1 MADVF
6 ISYAHKDQEFVDKLC
21 SKLEEHRRKAW
32 LDRED
37 IPITAKWLEEVYSG
51 IEKADTFAFVIS
63 PDSVHSDYC
72 RLELAHAVKNKKR
85 IAPIWYRD
93 VPQEELPADLSSHQ
107 WSFFRDTDDFEE
119 AFEKLI
125 KALETDQ
132 EWVRAHTRLLVRARE
147 WESSRRDRSFLLRGK
162 DLKAAESLLARNAE
176 IPERDSEIKPKLNDL
191 QKDYIRASRRFAT
204 RSRLMVIGTAA
215 FVLIVV
221 GLGVFAWWQRN
232 QATTRELAGQALL
245 TSSQGGQSLQ
255 TSVLLAMESKNDLTG
270 EAASVEADQVLREG
284 IALLPRPGP
293 RLAHEAQVYAAVYSP
308 DGEYLATAGD
318 DGARLWDVDG
328 ASGKLLRHDLG
339 VSDVVFSRDGKYV
352 ATATPTSLDG
362 KVPATAH
369 VWEVE
374 SGKKIA
380 TFEHDGADM
389 NVHAQPQLAF
399 GPDGERLATTDGI
412 TRAAYVWSVADDSK
426 PAAKFELDGPGYR
439 IAFGPDGK
447 RLATASTATDGGDNV
462 AQVWKI
468 ESEEEVQ
475 SFEHDDVVS
484 GLTFGPNGRRLVT
497 TSDDMSARVW
507 EIGSGEEVARME
519 HDDAI
524 TRFVLSRDGERL
536 ATAGFDR
543 TARVWD
549 ARSGEEIAIFEHD
562 STVNTVDFTPDGE
575 RLATA
580 SLKTGHVWDIDS
592 GQEIARMPHLDLISR
607 AAFSPDGERL
617 ATASY
622 DHTVRL
628 WDAEGGSGLTV
639 THDGPPLYGVN
650 FSRDGRYFA
659 TAGYD
664 ETARVWDSRSG
675 EEVLSVEH
683 DDVVKGVN
691 FSPDSEYLA
700 TAASD
705 NTARVWN
712 IASGKEVARVEHDGS
727 LNGGIVFSRDGAYL
741 ATAGNDLSA
750 RVWRW
755 KTEEEVARFDHEYGA
770 VYSVAFS
777 PDGER
782 LVSASADG
790 TARVWDIDDE
800 KEISRVTHDEQI
812 WDVAYSPD
820 GEYLAISSI
829 DGTSW
834 LWEIDGKQRKGGL
847 MYHEAPVSSLN
858 FSPDGEYLATAS
870 YDHTARVW
878 EVQSGEEV
886 ARVQHNDSLNGVAF
900 SPDSE
905 RLATTSSD
913 GAARVQPWQGEGL
926 MKKACD
932 HLTRNLTEGEWRQY
946 VGGFYRKTCPDLP
959 VPEDG

>member
-524 TRFVLSRDGERL
+524 TRFVLSRDGE
-536 ATAGFDR
+536 
-543 TARVWD
+543 
-549 ARSGEEIAIFEHD
+549 
-562 STVNTVDFTPDGE
+562 
-575 RLATA
+575 
-580 SLKTGHVWDIDS
+580 
-592 GQEIARMPHLDLISR
+592 
-607 AAFSPDGERL
+607 
-617 ATASY
+617 
-622 DHTVRL
+622 
-628 WDAEGGSGLTV
+628 
-639 THDGPPLYGVN
+639 
-650 FSRDGRYFA
+650 
-659 TAGYD
+659 
-664 ETARVWDSRSG
+664 
-675 EEVLSVEH
+675 
-683 DDVVKGVN
+683 
-691 FSPDSEYLA
+691 
-700 TAASD
+700 
-705 NTARVWN
+705 
-712 IASGKEVARVEHDGS
+712 
-727 LNGGIVFSRDGAYL
+727 YL